1 MKATPL
7 QQLILK
13 LADKQDEHQF
23 NTEYDDGVRRGLALA
38 IVNARELLPDE
49 KEMIVDACDHNKGV
63 NGWSDGLEYY
73 KETYQNKSARVKIEN
88 LTD

>member
-13 LADKQDEHQF
+13 LADKQDEHSF
-23 NTEYDDGVRRGLALA
+23 NTEYYDGVRRGLALA
-38 IVNARELLPDE
+38 IVNARKLLKEE
-49 KEMIVDACDHNKGV
+49 KEAIVDACDHNKGV

-73 KETYQNKSARVKIEN
+73 KETYQNKEDETIPS
-88 LTD
+88 

>member
-38 IVNARELLPDE
+38 IVNARELLKEE
-49 KEMIVDACDHNKGV
+49 KEVIVDAYCCGDMDYDKVALPETRAEEYFNK
-63 NGWSDGLEYY
+63 
-73 KETYQNKSARVKIEN
+73 TY
-88 LTD
+88 